1 MKVHKLKIWPE
12 FFIEVKA
19 LRKRFEVRYNDRG
32 FHKGDRLIL
41 EEYNP
46 DTKEYTG
53 DFVMAEV
60 GYIMNGE
67 YLGITNGF
75 VVFSLMNITFAPD
88 LYVEDSLV
96 F

>member
-12 FFIEVKA
+12 FFIKVKA
-19 LRKRFEVRYNDRG
+19 LEKLFEVRYNDRDY
-32 FHKGDRLIL
+32 KQGDMVVL

-46 DTKEYTG
+46 VSQEYTG
-53 DFVMAEV
+53 DFIRAEI
-60 GYIMNGE
+60 GYMIDGE

-75 VVFSLMNITFAPD
+75 VVFSLSNIEMSKD
-88 LYVEDSLV
+88 LFVHESCV